1 MNAWSLPH
9 QVRFGENDY
18 KFCTD
23 YRDILEI
30 IIYLT
35 NDAYPEYM
43 RWRIAMGLFY
53 ESDVPFEYQEHAM
66 QYLCDFI
73 GYGSTE
79 SKPGPKLMDWNQD
92 ASLIVSDI
100 NKVAGHEIRA
110 LKYLHWWTFLSYF
123 YGIGEG
129 QLSSV
134 VSIRKKKAT
143 GKKLEKWEQEY
154 YQNNKKMIDFATP
167 ESDLIR
173 KEKEDMLKWL

>member
-1 MNAWSLPH
+1 MNAWTLP
-9 QVRFGENDY
+9 QSVSFGGLNY

-30 IIYLT
+30 ISYLT
-35 NDAYPEYM
+35 DNSYSEYT
-43 RWRIAMGLFY
+43 RWRIALGLFY
-53 ESDVPFEYQEHAM
+53 DDEIPNEHQEDAM
-66 QYLCDFI
+66 RYLSSFI
-73 GYGSTE
+73 SYGAE
-79 SKPGPKLMDWNQD
+79 EGKQGIKLMDWQQD

-100 NKVAGHEIRA
+100 NKVAGKEIRA
-110 LKYLHWWTFLSYF
+110 LEYLHWWTFLSYF

-154 YQNNKKMIDFATP
+154 YQNNKKLIDFSAP
-167 ESDLIR
+167 ETDAIR
-173 KEKEDMLKWL
+173 EEKENMLKWL